1 MSKYDLKKQI
11 KDRPKT
17 VEDEIDSLTTIKQ
30 LDDEN
35 PLEQAIKYDM
45 VKRNMPKKD
54 YMKVTKKQVQVRD
67 NEGNKRDFIVTE
79 SKQKNGKILRI
90 IQDVIR
96 VVDLNTSIL
105 ADIARCPSHVGPLLI
120 DNYVKVNLE
129 EKEEFK
135 PEKRREI
142 PIWLYI
148 VLLLLMLPGILIAV
162 FVFL

>member
-1 MSKYDLKKQI
+1 MGKYNLKKQE
-11 KDRPKT
+11 KEPKSI
-17 VEDEIDSLTTIKQ
+17 EDKVDSITTIKQ
-30 LDDEN
+30 LDEEN
-35 PLEQAIKYDM
+35 PLERAIEYDM

-67 NEGNKRDFIVTE
+67 EEGNKKDFIVTE
-79 SKQKNGKILRI
+79 STQKDGKKLRFI
-90 IQDVIR
+90 EDMIR

-129 EKEEFK
+129 EKQEFK

-142 PIWLYI
+142 PIWLYL